1 MRNLKIFAKLTL
13 SHSVLGLFIIITL
26 SITFYIVLRNTLIQR
41 SLDQLSSINIL
52 KKDLVESYFFRSQQ
66 NLEALQLEGKFS
78 RIYSD
83 RVRLSTTDQMSQDLA
98 DIENLCKLYNFKNL
112 HVFDT
117 QHRQLFSTD
126 REMYPEGLLKEIDS
140 AVSISP
146 NRLRIIDATSYSP
159 NKQVL
164 LFYYVPILE
173 NADVVGIVLVQE
185 NFEKVEKILRETTG
199 MGSSGES
206 YIVGH
211 DYTMRSSS
219 RFFPDSLPS
228 RISVRTD
235 AVKSAF
241 QQLPGQSILKDYRDV
256 SVLSVYRN
264 IENRDLQWVIVS
276 EMDESEAMQPIIQ
289 LRNYFAVITLV
300 ILLLTIFTTYLL
312 SNIIV
317 RPVLAL
323 KEIIVTL
330 SKGMIPEGR
339 TLRNSTDEIGEMAL
353 AIRQLTQGLER
364 KTLFARE
371 IGSGNFDAPF
381 TTLSDEDELGLS
393 LIGMRDEL
401 RRFQEMEVRSARAR
415 AAALVEGQENERR
428 RITKELHDGVGQ
440 MLMALRMQV
449 DMLQSGNAWSEQIKS
464 QIDETIAEV
473 KRISYHV
480 MPQAIVDFGLEAA
493 LNGLCDMVRKYS
505 SATIDFRYIHETEHY
520 LDFEIS
526 IAVFRIAQ
534 EGLNNMVK
542 YAEAST
548 VNLYVIDKADEV
560 YFVLEDNGKGFSK
573 DEMVNNLGS
582 GLRNIQERATLLNG
596 TAEIHSA
603 PGIGTTIEVHIP
615 IQ

>member
-66 NLEALQLEGKFS
+66 NLEALQLEDKFS

-381 TTLSDEDELGLS
+381 TTLSGEDELGLS

>member
-1 MRNLKIFAKLTL
+1 MI
-13 SHSVLGLFIIITL
+13 S
-26 SITFYIVLRNTLIQR
+26 
-41 SLDQLSSINIL
+41 
-52 KKDLVESYFFRSQQ
+52 
-66 NLEALQLEGKFS
+66 
-78 RIYSD
+78 
-83 RVRLSTTDQMSQDLA
+83 A

-140 AVSISP
+140 AISISP

-173 NADVVGIVLVQE
+173 NTDVVGIVLVQE

-199 MGSSGES
+199 MGTSGES

-300 ILLLTIFTTYLL
+300 ILLLTIVTTYLL

-339 TLRNSTDEIGEMAL
+339 SLRNSTDEIGEMAL

-371 IGSGNFDAPF
+371 IGSGNFEAPF
-381 TTLSDEDELGLS
+381 TTLSDKDELGLS

-505 SATIDFRYIHETEHY
+505 SATIDFRYIRETEHY
-520 LDFEIS
+520 LDFEVS

-548 VNLYVIDKADEV
+548 VNLYVLDKADEV
-560 YFVLEDNGKGFSK
+560 YFVLEDNGKGFNK
-573 DEMVNNLGS
+573 DEMASNLGS